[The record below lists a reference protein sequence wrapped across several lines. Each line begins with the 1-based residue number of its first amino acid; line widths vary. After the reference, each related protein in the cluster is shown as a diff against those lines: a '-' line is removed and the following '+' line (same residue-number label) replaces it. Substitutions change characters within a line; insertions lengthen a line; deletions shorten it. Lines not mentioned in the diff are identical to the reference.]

1 MAERPKGAVEIGEAG
16 TALIEKMLGKKAEG
30 VVGIRKEG
38 KEWKVLVDVLERKAV
53 PDAQDLLGRYELTL
67 SEDGELLGQE
77 QVLVRR
83 RADRL
88 GVEYVVPEKVEEKK
102 K

>member
-1 MAERPKGAVEIGEAG
+1 MPEKARGAVEIGEAA

-30 VVGIRKEG
+30 VVGIRKDG
-38 KEWKVLVDVLERKAV
+38 RTWKVLVDVLERRAV
-53 PDAQDLLGRYELTL
+53 PDTQDLLGRYELTL
-67 SEDGELLGQE
+67 SEGGEPLGQE

-88 GVEYVVPEKVEEKK
+88 GIEYVPEEKK
-102 K
+102 